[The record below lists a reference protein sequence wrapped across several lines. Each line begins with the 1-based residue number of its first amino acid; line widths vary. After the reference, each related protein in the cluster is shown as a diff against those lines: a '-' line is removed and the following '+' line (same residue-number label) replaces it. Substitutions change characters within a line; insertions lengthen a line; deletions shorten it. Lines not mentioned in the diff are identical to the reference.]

1 MIPRKW
7 NRAAWLVIHSLAVAL
22 VSLALTANASA
33 QRCKALKPAGAGLDD
48 AATINDCLRDQ
59 GIAKLKAG
67 TFLLFSPIVFPR
79 NKPDAPVGGVRLL
92 GKSKD
97 ATRLVVQSECGR
109 PWPFVE
115 ETTPGQHQPIVQVV
129 RSPRAEVRELEI
141 DVTNLRQDCGTLS
154 NFMVVVNKSPGST
167 VRGVRIKGSAYSS
180 GAAYTSGGANGGGIL
195 VVNAADAIVTD
206 NEIKDVGFTFENGS
220 ASGGYAGIEVGNS
233 ANSVVQN
240 NRLEHV
246 AFGIVVSNGSPAIG
260 YTGDSSGTTVTDNTI
275 VGAANL
281 RCLNCS
287 QGRGI
292 KLQACN
298 AGDELPL
305 RGVTVSRNVVTEFGG
320 HNSIIGG
327 SGLDLVCGVQYST
340 FEQNRFIGAPTAE
353 FSLQIRSSVF
363 AQPNPTYHN
372 TIQFNTFASGRGSS
386 ECRDACV
393 DVNFTYDGPD
403 QIGLSRSQEDGAG
416 NNTASSFRAETDRGC
431 GGYSHAYFLYLDG
444 REYVRQGERILLT
457 AVGVRPNSTVTF
469 KLRRAEDGAE
479 VATYQSLSANRNCIM
494 NQEYLTI
501 DATRFPTGAYKIFAD
516 YKDGNSDAAIASDEI
531 GAIKVKAAKSN

>member
-1 MIPRKW
+1 LKRTGWI
-7 NRAAWLVIHSLAVAL
+7 AIHSLAVAL
-22 VSLALTANASA
+22 VLMASTLTAAA
-33 QRCKALKPAGAGLDD
+33 QSCRALKPAGEGLDD
-48 AATINDCLRDQ
+48 AATINDCLRNR

-67 TFLLFSPIVFPR
+67 TFLLAAPIVFPR
-79 NKPDAPVGGVRLL
+79 DKAEAPVSGVRLL

-97 ATRLVVQSECGR
+97 ATRLVVQSACSK
-109 PWPFVE
+109 PWPFVND
-115 ETTPGQHQPIVQVV
+115 TPPGQHQPIIQIV
-129 RSPRAEVRELEI
+129 RSPQAEVHKLEI

-154 NFMVVVNKSPGST
+154 NYMIVVNKSPGST
-167 VRGVRIKGSAYSS
+167 VSGVRIKGSAYGS

-195 VVNAADAIVTD
+195 VVNAAGAIVTD

-220 ASGGYAGIEVGNS
+220 ASGGYAGIEVQNS

-240 NRLEHV
+240 NQLERV
-246 AFGIVVSNGSPAIG
+246 AFGIVISNNSPSIG

-275 VGAANL
+275 VGAANI
-281 RCLNCS
+281 RCPNCS

-292 KLQACN
+292 KLQACG

-305 RGVTVSRNVVTEFGG
+305 RGMTVSRNVVTEFGG

-340 FEQNRFIGAPTAE
+340 FEQNRIIGAATAE
-353 FSLQIRSSVF
+353 FGLQVRSSVF
-363 AQPNPTYHN
+363 EQPSTTYHN
-372 TIQFNTFASGRGSS
+372 TIQFNTFASGRGSP

-403 QIGLSRSQEDGAG
+403 QIGITRSRPDGAG
-416 NNTASSFRAETDRGC
+416 NNTANSFRAETNRGC

-457 AVGVRPNSTVTF
+457 AVGVRPGSTVTF
-469 KLRRAEDGAE
+469 RLRRAEDGTD
-479 VATYQSLSANRNCIM
+479 VATYQSQSANHNCIM

-501 DATRFPTGAYKIFAD
+501 DVTRFPTGQYKIFAD
-516 YKDGNSDAAIASDEI
+516 YKDGNSDATISSDDI
-531 GAIKVKAAKSN
+531 GAIKVKSAKSN